1 MQKPTSGRTRIVG
14 NDIRPLAK
22 KPATKAPA
30 PEAKKKSRT
39 IEFNISLPSL
49 KKLKPLFA
57 SVEKR
62 VARIPRKF
70 LIGGGVV
77 VLIALYLLF
86 GRPAPITTAD
96 NPKGNPRD
104 VSKAVTSLQHGTPD
118 YDTILPS
125 DKTIEQ
131 LGGWTRV
138 SPPDRNPVFAY
149 IDTIGKT
156 QINVSEQPLPEG
168 FEIESDGHLEQLA
181 AGFKANEKITAGST
195 PVYIGTSAK
204 GPQSVIF
211 SKSNLLILIKSTVKI
226 SNEKWTTYVNS
237 LQ

>member
-14 NDIRPLAK
+14 NDIRPLTK
-22 KPATKAPA
+22 KPAPKAPPA
-30 PEAKKKSRT
+30 PEAKKKSKT
-39 IEFNISLPSL
+39 IEFNLSLPSF
-49 KKLKPLFA
+49 KKIRTLLGHVKKTA
-57 SVEKR
+57 VK
-62 VARIPRKF
+62 IPRKF
-70 LIGGGVV
+70 LIGGAI
-77 VLIALYLLF
+77 VLVIGLYFLL
-86 GRPAPITTAD
+86 RPASLATTENPAD
-96 NPKGNPRD
+96 APRD
-104 VSKAVTSLQHGTPD
+104 VSKAATSLQHGTPD

-149 IDTIGKT
+149 IDTIGNA
-156 QINVSEQPLPEG
+156 QINVSQQPLPKG

-181 AGFKANEKITAGST
+181 AGYKANQKITAGST

-226 SNEKWTTYVNS
+226 SNDKWTTYVNS

>member
-1 MQKPTSGRTRIVG
+1 MQKSTSGRTRIVG
-14 NDIRPLAK
+14 NDIRPLAR
-22 KPATKAPA
+22 KPAVTPPD
-30 PEAKKKSRT
+30 PEAKKKSKT
-39 IEFNISLPSL
+39 IEFNISLPSI

-57 SVEKR
+57 MVKKR
-62 VARIPRKF
+62 TARIPRKF
-70 LIGGGVV
+70 LISAGVI
-77 VLIALYLLF
+77 VLIGLYLLF
-86 GRPAPITTAD
+86 GRPVPVTTAD
-96 NPKGNPRD
+96 NPKDNPRD
-104 VSKAVTSLQHGTPD
+104 VSKAATSLQHGTPD

-149 IDTIGKT
+149 IDIIGKT
-156 QINVSEQPLPEG
+156 QINVSQQPLPEG

-181 AGFKANEKITAGST
+181 AGYKANQKITAGST

-226 SNEKWTTYVNS
+226 SNDKWTTYINS